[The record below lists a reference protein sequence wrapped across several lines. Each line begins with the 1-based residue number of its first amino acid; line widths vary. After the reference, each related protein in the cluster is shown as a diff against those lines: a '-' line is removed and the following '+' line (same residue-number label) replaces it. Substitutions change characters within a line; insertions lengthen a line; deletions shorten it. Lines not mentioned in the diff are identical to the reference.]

1 MISAVKSSYDSD
13 SPSSV
18 VAASE
23 KVLVPGI
30 HCDGSSSS
38 TDQLEGVDTVAED
51 SEVCKCRCHTHVY
64 PDQIYPVRPMYILDF
79 RCLVLSQIWPVL
91 SKPDR

>member
-23 KVLVPGI
+23 KVLVPGV

-51 SEVCKCRCHTHVY
+51 SEVCKCRCHTRVFLLS
-64 PDQIYPVRPMYILDF
+64 PARYIL
-79 RCLVLSQIWPVL
+79 
-91 SKPDR
+91 